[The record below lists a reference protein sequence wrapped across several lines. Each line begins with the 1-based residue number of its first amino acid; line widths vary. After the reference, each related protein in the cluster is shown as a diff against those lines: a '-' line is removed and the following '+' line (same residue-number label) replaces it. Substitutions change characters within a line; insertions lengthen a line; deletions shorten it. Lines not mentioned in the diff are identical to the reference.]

1 MNRAAAGLLTVGV
14 MLFFAVL
21 ASQGLPTVLA
31 TLGMAG
37 WGLVLVALF
46 HVVPLVL
53 DAAALRAL
61 FDGRAKVGSLRDA
74 LLARWVGESA
84 NSLMPAGQI
93 GGPVLMS
100 RHLAQRGIPT
110 GEAVAAVTVSTTLQA
125 VGQILFALLGVVLLG
140 LRATHFSR
148 SALGSSVMVASGLL
162 ALQVAGFYYLQ
173 KRGLFGRLMRTAG
186 RFAGKRDWTH
196 WQTQAESI
204 DRAVAQSY
212 ARGGAVTA
220 SFLLSLIAWLVG
232 TGEVCLIL
240 DFLHRPVGL
249 SDAMM
254 IESLGQGIR
263 GAGFFIPGA
272 LGVQEGGYLLLAP
285 LAGLPP
291 DIALAVSLAKRAREI
306 LLGLPGLIYIHWS
319 ERGWRR
325 RVASAAV
332 RE

>member
-1 MNRAAAGLLTVGV
+1 
-14 MLFFAVL
+14 
-21 ASQGLPTVLA
+21 
-31 TLGMAG
+31 
-37 WGLVLVALF
+37 
-46 HVVPLVL
+46 
-53 DAAALRAL
+53 
-61 FDGRAKVGSLRDA
+61 
-74 LLARWVGESA
+74 
-84 NSLMPAGQI
+84 
-93 GGPVLMS
+93 
-100 RHLAQRGIPT
+100 
-110 GEAVAAVTVSTTLQA
+110 VSTTLQA